1 MSRTVLSAVLAVA
14 ASACTVPA
22 AVPAVQQVPDNL
34 RPAATEQLLGS
45 VTAEGVQIYECR
57 AKGTDPGSAEWAFI
71 APEATLRDSRG
82 RIVGMHYA
90 GPHWESTDGSKIV
103 GSVSAR
109 ADAPRAG
116 AIPWLLLT
124 TKSVGTTGAFANV
137 TSVQRVHTVGGL
149 APAVDECAAQ
159 SLGRRVRVAYGA
171 DYVMFGLIR

>member
-1 MSRTVLSAVLAVA
+1 MERIVLTAVLAVA

-34 RPAATEQLLGS
+34 RQPATEQLLGA
-45 VTAEGVQIYECR
+45 VTADGVQIYECR
-57 AKGTDPGSAEWAFI
+57 AKGGEPQSTEWVFI
-71 APEATLRDSRG
+71 APEATLLDSRG
-82 RIVGMHYA
+82 RIVGKHYA

-109 ADAPRAG
+109 ADAPHAG

-124 TKSVGTTGAFANV
+124 TQSVGTAGAFANV
-137 TSVQRVHTVGGL
+137 TAVQRVHTVGGL

-159 SLGRRVRVAYGA
+159 SLGRQVRVAYRA
-171 DYVMFGLIR
+171 DYVMFGPTR